1 MLTTILVGLVV
12 AQGTVIIALT
22 MLLNLYT
29 KQLNSNTKQLN
40 SSTKQLNWSH
50 NKLTYLNDALDAYE
64 EAIEFEKEVFEMLF
78 GADARPPYL
87 DEYNT
92 NLPRRVFSYEDA
104 RDGLKKI
111 NKDMWLLQL
120 ILSYYRCPEDEE
132 DDTEE
137 AFEFRE
143 RFNL

>member
-12 AQGTVIIALT
+12 VQSTVIIALT
-22 MLLNLYT
+22 MLLNSFT
-29 KQLNSNTKQLN
+29 KQLVSNTKQLDL
-40 SSTKQLNWSH
+40 STKQLDRSR
-50 NKLTYLNDALDAYE
+50 NKLTYLNDALDAYK

-111 NKDMWLLQL
+111 NKDISLLHS
-120 ILSYYRCPEDEE
+120 IITYYKCPEDDE